1 MIIADT
7 SVWIEYLKGD
17 KWYLKVFG
25 SYLEDR
31 QIIALSPVFG
41 ELLQG
46 VKNKREHR
54 IISGFW
60 ENLPH
65 IDEEGLFIDAGQVS
79 FEQKLY
85 AYGVGLIDCYILSA
99 GIKYGHGIWTLDK
112 KLLGAI
118 DRLEMEFR

>member
-25 SYLEDR
+25 AYLEDR
-31 QIIALSPVFG
+31 KIVALSPVFG

-46 VKNKREHR
+46 VKNNRELQ

-65 IDEEGLFIDAGQVS
+65 VDEKGLFIEAGQVS
-79 FEQKLY
+79 YEQKLH
-85 AYGVGLIDCYILSA
+85 AHGVGLIDCYLLAA
-99 GIKYGHGIWTLDK
+99 GIKYGLGIWTLDK

-118 DRLEMEFR
+118 DRLEMEYL